1 MISQKVIEDLET
13 HIEQVVSH
21 FWFEVNN
28 QQTREDLRVSMV
40 PYLSNLIEE
49 GYEIEQVC
57 DESNNSHE
65 VIDNNE
71 LYYVVYIK
79 KDDDLRQINTVMRKT
94 GVSFQELRPA

>member
-28 QQTREDLRVSMV
+28 QQTREDLRISMF

>member
-1 MISQKVIEDLET
+1 LISQKVIEDLET